1 MNVASPMEA
10 SIMQADKY
18 MQSNSFKEDSRMIGQ
33 NFKVSYETYEQL
45 GMDEYSISASNY
57 LQGYS
62 CGKELQSSRHKVFSY
77 QQRARLTGGKSK
89 KDMCIY
95 LSIGIFRWQGIAK
108 ATGTKSRENIR
119 GYLWNPSVL
128 QAIIQSEGLSGRK
141 QLQEPSVR
149 VSKNHLTRVEERS
162 DSQSIDEE

>member
-1 MNVASPMEA
+1 MLLDLWEA

-62 CGKELQSSRHKVFSY
+62 CGKERQSSRHKVFSY
-77 QQRARLTGGKSK
+77 QQRARSTGDKSK
-89 KDMCIY
+89 NDRCMY

-108 ATGTKSRENIR
+108 ATGTKSREKIR
-119 GYLWNPSVL
+119 VYLWNPSVH
-128 QAIIQSEGLSGRK
+128 QEIIQSEGPSGRSSYENLVLELAK
-141 QLQEPSVR
+141 
-149 VSKNHLTRVEERS
+149 
-162 DSQSIDEE
+162 II